1 MKGKKKQ
8 SQERAFDGEEEDV
21 EEEISPGTE
30 PEREELFSCRP
41 TSVNLL
47 NGGRNLV
54 KNCWNPHMLQ

>member
-54 KNCWNPHMLQ
+54 KNC